1 MTDDGGRKKED
12 YPSSRQRPQS
22 SIIAFRDG
30 LAAAARSVFLFVV
43 FGTYVGIGALAHDLN
58 FSLPWAL
65 GTTLLVWAAPNQVIL
80 ISALGAGMAPFA
92 AAVAVSLSGVRLLP
106 MVVSLLPLIKTPGVR
121 TRALIVPAHFT
132 AISVWVEGLRLL
144 PGVARA
150 RRIAFYN
157 GLGVGLL
164 ASASAGTAAGF
175 TLAANLPVLFAA
187 GLLFLTPASFLVSV
201 YASSRLMIDRL
212 ALGLGLAVG
221 GALALLNVALDLVWT
236 GIIAGTLAWLVQR
249 FWSRRA

>member
-1 MTDDGGRKKED
+1 MRAWDTGAMSAPPPLET
-12 YPSSRQRPQS
+12 PSSLA
-22 SIIAFRDG
+22 AFANG
-30 LAAAARSVFLFVV
+30 LAAASRSVFLFVV
-43 FGTYVGIGALAHDLN
+43 FGTYVGIGALAHDLG

-80 ISALGAGMAPFA
+80 ISALGAGMAPLA

-106 MVVSLLPLIKTPGVR
+106 MVVALLPLIRTPAVR
-121 TRALIVPAHFT
+121 TRTLIVPAHFT

-164 ASASAGTAAGF
+164 ASASTGTAAGF
-175 TLAANLPVLFAA
+175 YLAANLPALFAA
-187 GLLFLTPASFLVSV
+187 ALLFLTPASFLVSV
-201 YASSRLMIDRL
+201 YASSRLMVDRL

-221 GALALLNVALDLVWT
+221 GALALANVALDLVWT
-236 GIIAGTLAWLVQR
+236 GIIAGTLAWLVHR
-249 FWSRRA
+249 FWSRRE

>member
-1 MTDDGGRKKED
+1 MTKAWDP
-12 YPSSRQRPQS
+12 PSAPV
-22 SIIAFRDG
+22 AFAHG

-43 FGTYVGIGALAHDLN
+43 FGTYVGIGALAHDLG

-80 ISALGAGMAPFA
+80 ISALGAGMAPLA

-106 MVVSLLPLIKTPGVR
+106 MVVSLLPLIRTPAVR
-121 TRALIVPAHFT
+121 TRTLIVPAHFT

-144 PGVARA
+144 PSVARA

-164 ASASAGTAAGF
+164 ASASTGTAAGF
-175 TLAANLPVLFAA
+175 YLAANLPALFAA
-187 GLLFLTPASFLVSV
+187 ALLFLTPASFLVSV
-201 YASSRLMIDRL
+201 YASSRLMVDRL

-221 GALALLNVALDLVWT
+221 GALALANVALDLVWT
-236 GIIAGTLAWLVQR
+236 GIIAGTLAWLVHR
-249 FWSRRA
+249 LWSRRE

>member
-1 MTDDGGRKKED
+1 MPAPLLTA
-12 YPSSRQRPQS
+12 SSALA
-22 SIIAFRDG
+22 AFAHG

-65 GTTLLVWAAPNQVIL
+65 GTTLFVWAAPNQVIL
-80 ISALGAGMAPFA
+80 ISALGAGMAPLA

-121 TRALIVPAHFT
+121 TRSLIVPAHLT

-144 PGVARA
+144 PGVERA

-164 ASASAGTAAGF
+164 VSASAGTATGF
-175 TLAANLPVLFAA
+175 YLSANLPVLFAA
-187 GLLFLTPASFLVSV
+187 ALLFLTPASFLVST
-201 YASSRLMIDRL
+201 YASSPRAVDRL
-212 ALGLGLAVG
+212 ALGLGLGVG
-221 GALALLNVALDLVWT
+221 GALALANVPLDLVWT
-236 GIIAGTLAWLVQR
+236 GVIAGTLAWLVPR
-249 FWSRRA
+249 FWSRRE